1 MIYSM
6 TCYGNEFKLNKKTR
20 IDVEV
25 KSLNSKNA
33 DIQLKIPAKFKSKE
47 MELRSYINSKLI
59 RGKIELNVNISS
71 RDDDNSFIDEEKVEN
86 YFKSFSR
93 FDKLLKKN
101 IEYLKIILQLP
112 GILKNVN
119 EIFEEDEWKDIMW
132 AVSNAIKK
140 SIEFRK
146 IEGEIIEN
154 VIKNYLKSISKEVE
168 KINKK
173 LLDRNNKKRNNLLLK
188 VKELSNLGSYDEV
201 RFEQEILYYM
211 EKYDISE
218 ELDRLKGHCEH
229 FISTVNNDYPNG
241 KKLGFILQEMF
252 REINTMGVKSNY
264 FDIQMSVIQIK
275 DDIEKIKEQ
284 IYNIL

>member
-86 YFKSFSR
+86 YFKSFER

-119 EIFEEDEWKDIMW
+119 EICEEDEWKDIMW

>member
-119 EIFEEDEWKDIMW
+119 EICEEDEWKDIMW

>member
-86 YFKSFSR
+86 YFKSFER
-93 FDKLLKKN
+93 FDKLSKKN

-119 EIFEEDEWKDIMW
+119 EICEEDEWKDIMW

>member
-93 FDKLLKKN
+93 FDKLSKKN

-119 EIFEEDEWKDIMW
+119 EICDEDEWKDIMW
-132 AVSNAIKK
+132 AVNKAIKK

-154 VIKNYLKSISKEVE
+154 VIKNHLKSISKEVE

-173 LLDRNNKKRNNLLLK
+173 LLSRNNKKRNDLLLK
-188 VKELSNLGSYDEV
+188 VKELNNLVSYDEV
-201 RFEQEILYYM
+201 RFEQEILYYI

-229 FISTVNNDYPNG
+229 FIFTVNNDYPNG

>member
-33 DIQLKIPAKFKSKE
+33 DIQLKIPSKFKSKE

-59 RGKIELNVNISS
+59 RGKIELNVYISK
-71 RDDDNSFIDEEKVEN
+71 RDDNNSFIDEEKVEN

-93 FDKLLKKN
+93 FDKLSKKN

-119 EIFEEDEWKDIMW
+119 EICDEDEWKDIMW
-132 AVSNAIKK
+132 AVSKAIKK

-168 KINKK
+168 KINKN
-173 LLDRNNKKRNNLLLK
+173 LLNRNNKKRNDLLLK
-188 VKELSNLGSYDEV
+188 VKELNSLGSYDEV
-201 RFEQEILYYM
+201 RFEQEILYYI

-229 FISTVNNDYPNG
+229 FIFTVNNDYPNG

>member
-93 FDKLLKKN
+93 FDKLSKKN

-119 EIFEEDEWKDIMW
+119 EICDEDEWKDIMW
-132 AVSNAIKK
+132 AVGNAIKK

-154 VIKNYLKSISKEVE
+154 VIKNHLKSISKEVE

-173 LLDRNNKKRNNLLLK
+173 LLSRNNKKRNDLLLK
-188 VKELSNLGSYDEV
+188 VKELNNLVSYDEV
-201 RFEQEILYYM
+201 RFEQEILYYI

-229 FISTVNNDYPNG
+229 FIFTVNNDYPNG

>member
-93 FDKLLKKN
+93 FDKLSKKN

>member
-93 FDKLLKKN
+93 FDKLSKKN

-119 EIFEEDEWKDIMW
+119 EICDEDEWKDIMW
-132 AVSNAIKK
+132 AVGNAIKK

-146 IEGEIIEN
+146 IEGEIIED

-173 LLDRNNKKRNNLLLK
+173 LLDRNNKKRNDLLLK

-201 RFEQEILYYM
+201 RFEQEILYYI

-218 ELDRLKGHCEH
+218 ELERLKGHCEH
-229 FISTVNNDYPNG
+229 FISTVNIDYPNG